1 MNKKVISK
9 DIIVIKTSSDKYKI
23 LKDIAEKILKI
34 KLAACV
40 NLISNVDSIYEWN
53 GKVVKEKEIIM
64 LIKTI
69 KNNETEIYNTIISMH
84 NYEVPEILTFNTY
97 NVGKDYA
104 DWLIKVVKYA

>member
-9 DIIVIKTSSDKYKI
+9 DIIVIKTSGNKYET
-23 LKDIAEKILKI
+23 LRDIAEKILKI

-40 NLISNVDSIYEWN
+40 NLISNVDSIYEWR
-53 GKVVKEKEIIM
+53 GEVVREKEIIM
-64 LIKTI
+64 LIKTT
-69 KNNETEIYNTIISMH
+69 KNNEPEVYNTIINMH
-84 NYEVPEILTFNTY
+84 NYEIPEILTFNTH